1 MFTLGMRD
9 AYAQIILDA
18 REIGPSLFRFKSP
31 LSRVI
36 LLHVACAGGRCE
48 LRTLL
53 KRLEATSVA
62 ARQHIHSLVTDGFLK
77 MDTHPSNRRCKVV
90 SLTEKSRKLLTI
102 YEARLQEMVLR
113 WSAVCGA

>member
-1 MFTLGMRD
+1 MLGMRE
-9 AYAQIILDA
+9 AYARIVLDA

-36 LLHVACAGGRCE
+36 LLQVAREGGQCE

-62 ARQHIHSLVTDGFLK
+62 ARQHIQSLVTEGFLSIQ
-77 MDTHPSNRRCKVV
+77 THPSNRRCKVV
-90 SLTEKSRKLLTI
+90 SLTEHSRGLLAQ
-102 YEARLQEMVLR
+102 YEHRLHSVVAEWV
-113 WSAVCGA
+113 AVSGT